1 MSDDEEKL
9 KRAFSAL
16 KAEDAKKA
24 PVFRTIVDRGAP
36 KKRSPWV
43 VLVPLASTAAIAAV
57 FLVWC
62 GTSTM
67 SAPAPTAAAPTVA
80 ANQKNQP
87 ADEAAHAAAG
97 GEPAAAAAAGGKKAS
112 ADGITAA
119 VADFHPP
126 PDPAPLDFLLALPGS
141 SALATNTALDLPV
154 LR

>member
-24 PVFRTIVDRGAP
+24 PAFRTIVDRGAP

-67 SAPAPTAAAPTVA
+67 SAPAPTAAPVA

-87 ADEAAHAAAG
+87 ADEPSRAAAG
-97 GEPAAAAAAGGKKAS
+97 GEPAAAAAGGKKAS
-112 ADGITAA
+112 AADGITAA
-119 VADFHPP
+119 VADFHPL

-141 SALATNTALDLPV
+141 SALATNTSLDLPV